1 MVPWLV
7 PGNVPLM
14 TSLTGLEILVVG
26 ATGEGEERGR
36 GGASDTTCF
45 LIISHPPPPLLKI
58 KTCMACYMYI
68 VYICTGKGCRSHTL
82 L

>member
-7 PGNVPLM
+7 PGHVPLM

-26 ATGEGEERGR
+26 ATGEGEERGG

-45 LIISHPPPPLLKI
+45 
-58 KTCMACYMYI
+58 
-68 VYICTGKGCRSHTL
+68 
-82 L
+82 